1 MSEAPEKVWLLTEQI
16 ILRNAW
22 IDATPHEYMVGTA
35 SGGKSG
41 GTSYTRTDLYDEAVR
56 QRDECAAIL
65 RHISNKTGQYWNF
78 GLELQQRITA
88 ALVACDAPPLARGD
102 VKTGKVI
109 TSAELIEATDTP
121 EIRGAVA
128 PEGGGRHT

>member
-1 MSEAPEKVWLLTEQI
+1 MSEARGAKQVW
-16 ILRNAW
+16 
-22 IDATPHEYMVGTA
+22 ATQDGGLWRA
-35 SGGKSG
+35 SQFADSDI
-41 GTSYTRTDLYDEAVR
+41 SYTRTDLYDEAVR